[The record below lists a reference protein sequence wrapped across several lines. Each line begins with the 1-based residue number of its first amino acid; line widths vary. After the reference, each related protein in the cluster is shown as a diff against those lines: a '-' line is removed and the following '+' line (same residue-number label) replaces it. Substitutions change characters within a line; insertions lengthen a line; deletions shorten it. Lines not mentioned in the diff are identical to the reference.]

1 MFDQLLLNNLGE
13 KFQSCSQNKS
23 LEWMKFELVVYES
36 CARIAPETNLIEEMI
51 YKETK

>member
-1 MFDQLLLNNLGE
+1 MFDEILLNNLGE

-36 CARIAPETNLIEEMI
+36 FAARIAPEKQILE
-51 YKETK
+51 KK